1 MKRIVKLLKN
11 CVGRGRITQALLTRK
26 CMSTL
31 EMVWKRGKN
40 CTASFNWN
48 VYLNVLLNA
57 SAQKA
62 DFIMALFKELFFEM
76 FYEQNLRGYAKIYV
90 WQVSHSI
97 LKKYKEQPSLHIQD
111 LSIFQ

>member
-76 FYEQNLRGYAKIYV
+76 FYERLCKNVCMASKPLHFKKIQGTAISSYTGPEYF
-90 WQVSHSI
+90 SI
-97 LKKYKEQPSLHIQD
+97 N
-111 LSIFQ
+111 